1 MIRKYSLLRVVLL
14 FMLFIVSMSAVA
26 QKTYIVCVGLN
37 VNRDGVDPL
46 PCSRADMKG
55 IANYYHKYNGCKPFM
70 LLDANASRA
79 HIIKVLKQEF
89 AKSTVKDEIIFAYS
103 GHGFDGGVSTY
114 NNDEVLYCSEVQQI
128 MLSAKARRKMMFVM
142 SCHSGSFTKKN
153 KDTKDNRRRYNKKS
167 KVLLFLSSRPNEYS
181 WETGFMDNSFFFHY
195 LLEGL
200 KGEADGAAGTRKDK
214 KVTARELFDYVA
226 PKVTKITQGKQH
238 PQMSGGWE
246 KFDDDM
252 VIVNLK

>member
-1 MIRKYSLLRVVLL
+1 
-14 FMLFIVSMSAVA
+14 MLCFICITSVA

-55 IANYYHKYNGCKPFM
+55 IANYYHKYNRCKPFV
-70 LLDANASRA
+70 LLDANATRS
-79 HIIKVLKQEF
+79 HILQVLKQQF
-89 AKSTVKDEIIFAYS
+89 AKSTANDEIIFAYS

-128 MLSAKARRKMMFVM
+128 MLKAKARRKMMFVM

-153 KDTKDNRRRYNKKS
+153 KDIKDNRRRYNKKS

-181 WETGFMDNSFFFHY
+181 WETGYMENSFFFHY

-200 KGEADGAAGTRKDK
+200 NGAADGAAGTQKDN

-226 PKVTKITQGKQH
+226 PKVTSVTQGLQH
-238 PQMSGGWE
+238 PQMSGGW
-246 KFDDDM
+246 KNFDDDM
-252 VIVNLK
+252 VIVNVK

>member
-1 MIRKYSLLRVVLL
+1 MIRKYSFSRVLSL
-14 FMLFIVSMSAVA
+14 IMLCIVCLAAEA

-46 PCSRADMKG
+46 PCSRSDMKD
-55 IANYYHKYNGCKPFM
+55 IANFYYQYNGSDVFM
-70 LLDANASRA
+70 LLDANATRS
-79 HIIKVLKQEF
+79 HILKVLKQQF
-89 AKSTVKDEIIFAYS
+89 AKSTTADEIIFAYS

-114 NNDEVLYCSEVQQI
+114 NNNEVLYCSEVQQI
-128 MLSAKARRKMMFVM
+128 MLNSKARRKMMFVM
-142 SCHSGSFTKKN
+142 SCHSGSFTKKY
-153 KDTKDNRRRYNKKS
+153 KDINDKRRNYNKKS

-181 WETGFMDNSFFFHY
+181 WETDYMDNSFFFHY

-200 KGEADGAAGTRKDK
+200 KGEADGAAGTGKDD

-226 PKVTKITQGKQH
+226 PRVTVISGGSQH

-252 VIVNLK
+252 VIVNVK

>member
-1 MIRKYSLLRVVLL
+1 MIQKYNVTRTVLL
-14 FMLFIVSMSAVA
+14 LMLSIISLASPA

-37 VNRDGVDPL
+37 INRDGIDPL

-55 IANYYHKYNGCKPFM
+55 IANFYHNYNGSKVFM
-70 LLDANASRA
+70 LLDANATRS
-79 HIIKVLKQEF
+79 HILKVLKQQF
-89 AKSTVKDEIIFAYS
+89 AKSTPADEIIFAYS

-114 NNDEVLYCSEVQQI
+114 NNNEVLYCSEVQQI

-153 KDTKDNRRRYNKKS
+153 KNSHDSRRRYNKKS
-167 KVLLFLSSRPNEYS
+167 KVLLFLSSRPDEYS
-181 WETGFMDNSFFFHY
+181 WETGSMDNSFFFHY

-200 KGEADGAAGTRKDK
+200 KGNADGAAGTKKDK

-226 PKVTKITQGKQH
+226 PKVATITEGNQH

-252 VIVNLK
+252 VIVNVK

>member
-1 MIRKYSLLRVVLL
+1 MIRRYSFSRALSLI
-14 FMLFIVSMSAVA
+14 MLCIVCLSVGA

-37 VNRDGVDPL
+37 VNRDGIDPL
-46 PCSRADMKG
+46 PCSREDMKG
-55 IANYYHKYNGCKPFM
+55 IANFYDNYNSSDVYM
-70 LLDANASRA
+70 LLDKNATRS
-79 HIIKVLKQEF
+79 HIIKILKQQF
-89 AKSTVKDEIIFAYS
+89 TKSTSADEIIFAYS

-114 NNDEVLYCSEVQQI
+114 NNNEVLYSSEVQQI
-128 MLSAKARRKMMFVM
+128 MLNAKARRKMMFIM
-142 SCHSGSFTKKN
+142 SCHSGSFTKKYKN
-153 KDTKDNRRRYNKKS
+153 SNDKRRKYNKNS

-181 WETGFMDNSFFFHY
+181 WETGFMKNSFFFYY

-200 KGEADGAAGTRKDK
+200 SGNADGAAGTRKDR

-226 PKVTKITQGKQH
+226 PKVTSITQGNQH

-252 VIVNLK
+252 VIVNVK

>member
-1 MIRKYSLLRVVLL
+1 MIRKYNYLRIILL
-14 FMLFIVSMSAVA
+14 FILCAVAMTAIA

-55 IANYYHKYNGCKPFM
+55 IANFYHKYNGSDVFM
-70 LLDANASRA
+70 LLDANATRS
-79 HIIKVLKQEF
+79 HILKVLQQHF
-89 AKSTVKDEIIFAYS
+89 SKSTYDDEIIFAYS

-114 NNDEVLYCSEVQQI
+114 NNNEVLFCSEVQQI
-128 MLSAKARRKMMFVM
+128 MLNAKARRKMMFVM
-142 SCHSGSFTKKN
+142 SCHSGSFTQKN
-153 KDTKDNRRRYNKKS
+153 KNSKDNRRRYNKKS
-167 KVLLFLSSRPNEYS
+167 KVLLFLSSRPDEYS

-200 KGEADGAAGTRKDK
+200 RGKADGAAGTQKDK

-226 PKVTKITQGKQH
+226 PKVTSITQGNQH